1 MTAVASAQGSAARR
15 QPQQGQG
22 RQAPRKGDAPVSLVG
37 ADEPAGADG
46 TVPVRQKGSRPRRPQ
61 RNAPKSVPAVGG
73 GETAPAAGGPPRGR
87 QGKRARADGAE
98 SAPEDAAVAQ
108 DGAGEVTGLQGDA
121 ALEGTELDVVVTLEG
136 VEDLDAV
143 DLDAFAVD
151 VDVDV
156 DLEVDVDIEDVPDVA
171 EIDDSLAEIEAEDTE
186 EEAPASPD
194 EAAASPGD
202 APEVAAAVSPAAP
215 ADGQPAPARSGEE
228 GDDETFVYGD
238 DDDDL
243 PAAQVASAGAT
254 ADPVKD
260 YLKQI
265 GKVPLLNAEQEVE
278 LAKRIEAGLFAEEK
292 LGTGTT
298 GGMTPDQRL
307 DMEWIAE
314 DGRRA
319 KNHLLEANLRLVVSL
334 AKRYTGR
341 GMLFLDLIQEGNLG
355 LIRAVEKFDYTKG
368 YKFSTYATWWIR
380 QAITRAMADQART
393 IRIPVH
399 MVEVINK
406 LARVQR
412 QMLQDL
418 GREPTPEELAA
429 ELDMTPEKVI
439 EVQKYGREP
448 ISLHTPLG
456 EDGDSEFGD
465 LIEDSE
471 AIQPGEAVSFTLL
484 QEQLHSVLDTLS
496 EREAGV
502 VSMRFGLTDGQPK
515 TLDEIGKVYGVTRER
530 IRQIESKTMSKLR
543 HPSRSQVLRDYL
555 D

>member
-1 MTAVASAQGSAARR
+1 VAVSRAPKNAGKKKSVAKKSTKSVAKSSSKKDKKSAKSKGPRLFPTKAELEAMKLAREAKAKPAEKKGPRRFPTKAELEASKAAAAGIGKAAGKKIIEKVDGEEVELEDLEKLVAETGEEVVEGASDVRVVNLNEEAKKEE
-15 QPQQGQG
+15 GEFTL
-22 RQAPRKGDAPVSLVG
+22 KDSEEDDAP
-37 ADEPAGADG
+37 PQ
-46 TVPVRQKGSRPRRPQ
+46 TVL
-61 RNAPKSVPAVGG
+61 
-73 GETAPAAGGPPRGR
+73 T
-87 QGKRARADGAE
+87 
-98 SAPEDAAVAQ
+98 
-108 DGAGEVTGLQGDA
+108 
-121 ALEGTELDVVVTLEG
+121 
-136 VEDLDAV
+136 
-143 DLDAFAVD
+143 
-151 VDVDV
+151 
-156 DLEVDVDIEDVPDVA
+156 
-171 EIDDSLAEIEAEDTE
+171 
-186 EEAPASPD
+186 
-194 EAAASPGD
+194 
-202 APEVAAAVSPAAP
+202 
-215 ADGQPAPARSGEE
+215 
-228 GDDETFVYGD
+228 
-238 DDDDL
+238 
-243 PAAQVASAGAT
+243 AGAT

-265 GKVPLLNAEQEVE
+265 GRVALLNAELEVE
-278 LAKRIEAGLFAEEK
+278 LAMRIEAGLFAEAKMNSGEK
-292 LGTGTT
+292 MERSFKREL
-298 GGMTPDQRL
+298 
-307 DMEWIAE
+307 EWIVE
-314 DGRRA
+314 DGKRA

-418 GREPTPEELAA
+418 GREPTPEELAK
-429 ELDMTPEKVI
+429 ELDMTPEKVV

-456 EDGDSEFGD
+456 EEGDSEFGD

-471 AIQPGEAVSFTLL
+471 AIVPADAVSFTLL

-502 VSMRFGLTDGQPK
+502 VAMRFGLTDGQPK

>member
-1 MTAVASAQGSAARR
+1 MGLDDPAGPGGDSDAVETGGPLRAAPIERARSGSAQ
-15 QPQQGQG
+15 
-22 RQAPRKGDAPVSLVG
+22 
-37 ADEPAGADG
+37 DEPRA
-46 TVPVRQKGSRPRRPQ
+46 PQ
-61 RNAPKSVPAVGG
+61 
-73 GETAPAAGGPPRGR
+73 EAAGEQQPG
-87 QGKRARADGAE
+87 
-98 SAPEDAAVAQ
+98 
-108 DGAGEVTGLQGDA
+108 TGQGDA
-121 ALEGTELDVVVTLEG
+121 AAAGRPPKAAG
-136 VEDLDAV
+136 EDS
-143 DLDAFAVD
+143 
-151 VDVDV
+151 
-156 DLEVDVDIEDVPDVA
+156 EDEP
-171 EIDDSLAEIEAEDTE
+171 
-186 EEAPASPD
+186 
-194 EAAASPGD
+194 
-202 APEVAAAVSPAAP
+202 
-215 ADGQPAPARSGEE
+215 
-228 GDDETFVYGD
+228 FVLGD
-238 DDDDL
+238 DDEDQ
-243 PAAQVASAGAT
+243 PAAQVAAAGAT

-265 GKVPLLNAEQEVE
+265 GKVRLLNAGQEVE

-292 LGTGTT
+292 LAAGRGVLRP
-298 GGMTPDQRL
+298 GQSSDLERV
-307 DMEWIAE
+307 AE
-314 DGRRA
+314 DGRTA
-319 KNHLLEANLRLVVSL
+319 KNHLVEANLRLVVSQ
-334 AKRYTGR
+334 ARRYTGR
-341 GMLFLDLIQEGNLG
+341 GMLFLDLIQEGNVG

-380 QAITRAMADQART
+380 QAITRAMADQSRT

-399 MVEVINK
+399 IVEVISR

-418 GREPTPEELAA
+418 GREPTPGELAA
-429 ELDMTPEKVI
+429 ELDMTPGKVI

-496 EREAGV
+496 DREAGV

-515 TLDEIGKVYGVTRER
+515 TLEQIGKVYGVTRER

-543 HPSRSQVLRDYL
+543 HPSRSNVLRDYL